1 MKLKY
6 CGAYFNSPEV
16 QPTCDRIDQ
25 SFGATKPA
33 QFDERHHM
41 FVLSF
46 LGITFFFPVDHQY
59 EVTHSLSF
67 AAGLVLSPKNRK
79 CM

>member
-16 QPTCDRIDQ
+16 QPTLDRIDQ
-25 SFGATKPA
+25 SFGATHPA
-33 QFDERHHM
+33 QFDDKHFM

-46 LGITFFFPVDHQY
+46 LGITFVFPVGPQAD
-59 EVTHSLSF
+59 VSNSIGVKLLPTACIFLNF
-67 AAGLVLSPKNRK
+67 
-79 CM
+79 